1 MIVLPYSQ
9 NLPVNLLSVVFNNT
23 TATYKFYWLLAIVEL
38 VEQEKTEIL
47 KREIFSK
54 MISNSWYTI
63 NYFHLSF
70 GKYDLLEDAV
80 LKLIDIENLTIDEK
94 QSIVQER
101 LINSTDSET
110 KKILQHFDKNVPH
123 WFLSPWFQ
131 GETKTGIYKKS
142 QSFENQS
149 LYALFK
155 DRIIMNT
162 NWIEYLK
169 QNSKLLKSFCY
180 WNLTLFLQNRNPNV
194 PDISNKLIKPA
205 QRNSLQKQTN
215 DYWKIVFDEL
225 GSIDCIFTG
234 KRLVF
239 NEKNFALDHFVPYA
253 FVSHDLVWNLLPIDK
268 SFNSSKSDRLPQF
281 DKYFTQFKNLQKIAF
296 NIHKEKHS
304 SNKFLEEYLTIFPTI
319 TAFDDVL
326 FENTIQP
333 LLTIANNNGFL
344 YLNE

>member
-1 MIVLPYSQ
+1 MIELPHSQ
-9 NLPVNLLSVVFNNT
+9 NLPINLLSAVFNKT

-38 VEQEKTEIL
+38 VEQEKTQIL
-47 KREIFSK
+47 KTEIFSK

-70 GKYDLLEDAV
+70 GKHDLLEDAV
-80 LKLIDIENLTIDEK
+80 LKLIDIEHLTIDEK
-94 QSIVQER
+94 QNIVQER
-101 LINSTDSET
+101 LMTSTDSET

-131 GETKTGIYKKS
+131 GDVKVDIYKKS
-142 QSFENQS
+142 QTFENQS
-149 LYALFK
+149 LYALSK
-155 DRIIMNT
+155 DRIVINP

-180 WNLTLFLQNRNPNV
+180 WNLALFLQNRNPNV
-194 PDISNKLIKPA
+194 PDIPNKLIKPA

-215 DYWKIVFDEL
+215 QYWKIVFDKL
-225 GSIDCIFTG
+225 DGIDCIFTG
-234 KRLVF
+234 KKLKF
-239 NEKNFALDHFVPYA
+239 DEKNFAIDHFVPYA
-253 FVSHDLVWNLLPIDK
+253 FVSHDLVWNLIPIDK

-281 DKYFTQFKNLQKIAF
+281 EKYFTQFKNLQKIAF
-296 NIHKEKHS
+296 DIHKEINS
-304 SNKFLEEYLTIFPTI
+304 SNKFLEEYLTIFPSIST
-319 TAFDDVL
+319 FDDSL

>member
-9 NLPVNLLSVVFNNT
+9 NLPVNLLSAVFNNT